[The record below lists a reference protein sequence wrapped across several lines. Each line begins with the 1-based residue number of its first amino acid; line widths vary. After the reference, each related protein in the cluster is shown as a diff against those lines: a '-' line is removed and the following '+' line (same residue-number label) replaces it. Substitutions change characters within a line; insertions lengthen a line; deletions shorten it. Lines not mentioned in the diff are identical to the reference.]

1 MFTSKTGHTD
11 VVQLLLSSG
20 AQVDLKHIVSHKNH
34 LIAMSLRTPAPHL
47 CFQKCMEL
55 EEIHCIAGYFLCG
68 NFHENSKSLG
78 LILMVLILVSSCKL
92 Q

>member
-34 LIAMSLRTPAPHL
+34 LIAMSLRTPDTTSLFSKMH
-47 CFQKCMEL
+47 
-55 EEIHCIAGYFLCG
+55 GVG
-68 NFHENSKSLG
+68 RNSLYSRLFFVWKFS
-78 LILMVLILVSSCKL
+78 
-92 Q
+92 